1 MLLDCILVASSEVKV
16 RSMPKCRTIGYW
28 YKTLICRMAAS
39 RLNWFILMLVFFLSR
54 VAGHPLAQNERC
66 LHMFLQDEVIDK
78 NYTPS
83 KIRHT

>member
-1 MLLDCILVASSEVKV
+1 MLPDIVLVTSSELEVE
-16 RSMPKCRTIGYW
+16 SMCRTIGYW
-28 YKTLICRMAAS
+28 YKNLALLAIAAS
-39 RLNWFILMLVFFLSR
+39 RLDLLALMLGFFFLSR